1 MSVISDKIP
10 IINVVN
16 VNVLDNPTS
25 ATNPFQFEI
34 IFEACKDLEDGKG
47 FYSLISNLDL
57 EWKMTYV
64 GDYRSVEKDQILD
77 SILVGP
83 INRGTHKFCFQ
94 VCNFYF
100 LLYSHFLQANAPDFS
115 RVPEDCLV
123 GVTVL
128 LITCCYHNQEFIRIG
143 YYVCNNLDTPMH
155 SFSDIQRQILA
166 DQPRVTHTPIDWE

>member
-64 GDYRSVEKDQILD
+64 GDYRSIEKDQILD

-94 VCNFYF
+94 VSNF
-100 LLYSHFLQANAPDFS
+100 LLLYCILILYRQMHLIFLVYQ
-115 RVPEDCLV
+115 
-123 GVTVL
+123 
-128 LITCCYHNQEFIRIG
+128 RI
-143 YYVCNNLDTPMH
+143 V
-155 SFSDIQRQILA
+155 
-166 DQPRVTHTPIDWE
+166 